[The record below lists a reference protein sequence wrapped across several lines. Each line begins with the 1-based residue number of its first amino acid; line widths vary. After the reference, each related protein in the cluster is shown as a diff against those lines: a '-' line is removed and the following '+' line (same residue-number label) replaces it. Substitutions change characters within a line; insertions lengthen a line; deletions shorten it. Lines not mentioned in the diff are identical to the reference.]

1 MNYPAQQRLSCSC
14 LGFEYENECKYWSKS
29 EKYAKAAEKR
39 MKGKKRKGFIHPVY
53 SAYPNQGYNEAG
65 ACPAVIGHRDS
76 SPNSHGVKKS
86 QLFN

>member
-1 MNYPAQQRLSCSC
+1 
-14 LGFEYENECKYWSKS
+14 
-29 EKYAKAAEKR
+29 
-39 MKGKKRKGFIHPVY
+39 MKEKKRKGFIHPVY
-53 SAYPNQGYNEAG
+53 SAYPNQGYSEAG